1 MVKLSK
7 LNKYLD
13 AVTFDT
19 GSTLIIVS
27 LVRDEDSNLLIGYTQ
42 RKSYIQ
48 ESK

>member
-13 AVTFDT
+13 AVTFDA

-27 LVRDEDSNLLIGYTQ
+27 SVRGKIITC
-42 RKSYIQ
+42 
-48 ESK
+48 